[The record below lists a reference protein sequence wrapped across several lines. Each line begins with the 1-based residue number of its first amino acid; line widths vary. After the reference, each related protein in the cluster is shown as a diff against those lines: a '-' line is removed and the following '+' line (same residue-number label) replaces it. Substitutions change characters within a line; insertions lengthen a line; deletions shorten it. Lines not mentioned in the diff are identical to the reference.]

1 MEKLKGLNEH
11 KAFGIDRVSPYV
23 LKKAA
28 EAFSVPLTLIFQKS
42 LETGEVPNEWRE
54 ANVSPIFKKGSKL
67 EPANYR
73 PVSLTSVVCKTIES
87 IIKDRIMAYLLDND
101 LKAHEQHGFV
111 PKKACNTNLLETM
124 DLVTEAINLGFIVDL
139 ILLDFFIH
147 KLTA

>member
-1 MEKLKGLNEH
+1 M
-11 KAFGIDRVSPYV
+11 
-23 LKKAA
+23 
-28 EAFSVPLTLIFQKS
+28 
-42 LETGEVPNEWRE
+42 
-54 ANVSPIFKKGSKL
+54 

-101 LKAHEQHGFV
+101 LIAPEQHGFV

-139 ILLDFFIH
+139 ILLDFA
-147 KLTA
+147 KTSLKPLTKFPMRNSSTS